1 MGSLPVPEGAQVQ
14 EPDVATPA
22 KLPNAPDV
30 AVATTLVATATA
42 EVPEET
48 TDLTATT
55 EGADDAEV
63 TIDTAPIEAAE
74 TASTTGICCGTLA
87 AVQQLRASPTQTSA
101 CPEKMHSID
110 GAMYKDGDSNYQV
123 CCNTDDR
130 PASDFVDSVLSVCED
145 GTTQTPID
153 SNDIVGLQFSDSADD
168 APAQSA
174 DDAEAQEGP
183 GVDADGT
190 NSANAMKNAAII
202 GMTLLGAA
210 LQVTL

>member
-87 AVQQLRASPTQTSA
+87 AVQQLRASPTQT
-101 CPEKMHSID
+101 
-110 GAMYKDGDSNYQV
+110 
-123 CCNTDDR
+123 
-130 PASDFVDSVLSVCED
+130 
-145 GTTQTPID
+145 PID